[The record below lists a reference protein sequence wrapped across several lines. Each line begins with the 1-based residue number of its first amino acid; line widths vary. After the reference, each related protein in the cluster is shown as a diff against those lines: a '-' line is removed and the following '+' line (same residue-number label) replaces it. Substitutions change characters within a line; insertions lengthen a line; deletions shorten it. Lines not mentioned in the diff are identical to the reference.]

1 MKTNNRAFT
10 LIELLVVIAIITI
23 LATISVPQFAKYR
36 VRAYNTVALS
46 DLRNFKVDL
55 EAYYTD
61 LGNLGYP
68 ETLSASQTQ
77 GQWMEYTTVTT
88 DLNNDAW
95 NAGLAFLPSNRV
107 EVYYDASDNLQVYIL
122 GTKHVNGSAVYAS
135 TSHTSRIYSQ
145 ISEDWVGLSGGGIPG
160 LTMPTVTT
168 GTGDESQN
176 YKDSWFVTNGW
187 TAV

>member
-1 MKTNNRAFT
+1 MKINNKGFT

-23 LATISVPQFAKYR
+23 LATISIPQFAKYR
-36 VRAYNTVALS
+36 VRAYNVVALS
-46 DLRNFKVDL
+46 DLRNFKVDF
-55 EAYYTD
+55 EAFYTD

-68 ETLSASQTQ
+68 SALFEGMTEGDWNTYDVITTAISND
-77 GQWMEYTTVTT
+77 QWNEKM
-88 DLNNDAW
+88 
-95 NAGLAFLPSNRV
+95 AFLPSNRV
-107 EVYYDASDNLQVYIL
+107 EVYYDPSDNRQIYIV
-122 GTKHVNGSAVYAS
+122 GTKHVNGTAVYAS

-145 ISEDWVGLSGGGIPG
+145 VNEDWMGLSAAATGV
-160 LTMPTVTT
+160 TMPTVTA

>member
-1 MKTNNRAFT
+1 MKTNNKAFT

-36 VRAYNTVALS
+36 VRAYNVVALS

-55 EAYYTD
+55 EAFYTD

-68 ETLSASQTQ
+68 DTLSASQAQ
-77 GQWMEYTTVTT
+77 GVWFEYTAITT
-88 DLNNDAW
+88 DLNQDGW
-95 NAGLAFLPSNRV
+95 NARLAFLPSNRV
-107 EVYYDASDNLQVYIL
+107 EVYYDSSDNHQVYII

-145 ISEDWVGLSGGGIPG
+145 VNEDWIGLSGSGTGV
-160 LTMPTVTT
+160 TMPTVTT
-168 GTGDESQN
+168 GTGAESQN
-176 YKDSWFVTNGW
+176 YKDSWFTTNGW

>member
-1 MKTNNRAFT
+1 MKTNNKGFT

-36 VRAYNTVALS
+36 VRAYNVVALS

-68 ETLSASQTQ
+68 DTLSTSQTQ
-77 GQWMEYTTVTT
+77 GQWMQYDQITT
-88 DLNNDAW
+88 DLNQDGW
-95 NAGLAFLPSNRV
+95 NARLAFIPSNRV
-107 EVYYDASDNLQVYIL
+107 EVYYDASDNHQVYII

-145 ISEDWVGLSGGGIPG
+145 VNEDWVGLSGNGTGI
-160 LTMPTVTT
+160 TMPTVTT

-176 YKDSWFVTNGW
+176 YKDSWFVTQGW

>member
-46 DLRNFKVDL
+46 DLRNFKVDF

-61 LGNLGYP
+61 LGNMGYP
-68 ETLSASQTQ
+68 DVLFD
-77 GQWMEYTTVTT
+77 GQAIQAWTEFTEIT
-88 DLNNDAW
+88 DALNNDTW
-95 NAGLAFLPSNRV
+95 NAKLAFLPSNRV
-107 EVYYDASDNLQVYIL
+107 EVYYDVSDNNQVYAI

-145 ISEDWVGLSGGGIPG
+145 ISEDWVGLSGEGTGVE
-160 LTMPTVTT
+160 MPQIST
-168 GTGDESQN
+168 GTGETSQE
-176 YKDSWFVTNGW
+176 YKDSWFVNNSW